1 MSDRS
6 SEAGVGIAAVERD
19 TGINKETLRVWERR
33 YGFPQPRRDAAG
45 ERLYPPEQVQRLR
58 LVRRLLDAG
67 HRPGRVV
74 PALPQELAALLQPAA
89 AAPALVDAAPEVAA
103 CLALLRA
110 HEVDRLRHALAQAV
124 LRRGLAAAVV
134 EVFAPLTT
142 QVGELCMSGALQV
155 FEERLCA
162 ELLQRELC
170 QAIRALP
177 QPVLPGPRVLL
188 ATLPGESQALGLL
201 MAEALLGLD
210 GAACLS
216 LGPQLPVAELPA
228 AAALHR
234 AEVVA
239 LGVCGQLPSRAT
251 LDGLSD
257 LRRLLPAGLEI
268 WAVSGHRLP
277 RPAGCPEGVRWLESL
292 AAITAETQRR
302 RELLE
307 SGL

>member
-1 MSDRS
+1 
-6 SEAGVGIAAVERD
+6 
-19 TGINKETLRVWERR
+19 
-33 YGFPQPRRDAAG
+33 
-45 ERLYPPEQVQRLR
+45 
-58 LVRRLLDAG
+58 
-67 HRPGRVV
+67 
-74 PALPQELAALLQPAA
+74 
-89 AAPALVDAAPEVAA
+89 
-103 CLALLRA
+103 
-110 HEVDRLRHALAQAV
+110 
-124 LRRGLAAAVV
+124 
-134 EVFAPLTT
+134 
-142 QVGELCMSGALQV
+142 
-155 FEERLCA
+155 
-162 ELLQRELC
+162 
-170 QAIRALP
+170 
-177 QPVLPGPRVLL
+177 
-188 ATLPGESQALGLL
+188 